1 MRSLPERDGD
11 TGVARQ
17 GLALVPFCYLQKEKR
32 KERQLDRKN
41 ARSCC
46 SYGNRETQTSP
57 YETEVSSHTSRVTVV

>member
-17 GLALVPFCYLQKEKR
+17 GLALVPFFYLQKEKR

-41 ARSCC
+41 PRRCC
-46 SYGNRETQTSP
+46 SYGSRETRTSP
-57 YETEVSSHTSRVTVV
+57 YETEASSHTSHVIVV